1 MARVSA
7 YSLSSLPVL
16 TGVLVD
22 ALTRESIEVGSKLY
36 GGYPGVG
43 AVLLD
48 VGDAQIRQQIIVLA
62 HLQFFFRGKT
72 FIELLY
78 EDYRCFVPAL

>member
-48 VGDAQIRQQIIVLA
+48 VGDGTDTA
-62 HLQFFFRGKT
+62 T
-72 FIELLY
+72 
-78 EDYRCFVPAL
+78 DYRACSPAVFL